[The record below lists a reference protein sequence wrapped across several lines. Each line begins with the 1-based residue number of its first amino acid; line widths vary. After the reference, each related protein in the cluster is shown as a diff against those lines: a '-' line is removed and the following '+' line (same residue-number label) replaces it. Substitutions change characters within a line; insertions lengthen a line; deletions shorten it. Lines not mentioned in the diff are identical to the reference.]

1 MTEILPEHDH
11 CQVCDDPVELGQKF
25 CSQKC
30 EDDYQRDTKREK
42 LKNYL
47 FLAAAVVVVIVLTIS
62 FFVI

>member
-1 MTEILPEHDH
+1 MTEMLPEHDH

-30 EDDYQRDTKREK
+30 EDDHQRDTKREK

-47 FLAAAVVVVIVLTIS
+47 FLAAAVVVVIVLTVS